1 MSGPVII
8 IAPQPP
14 KCYKYIMKILAIET
28 SCDETAI
35 SIIEADGDFSDAK
48 FKILANVVHSQI
60 PEHTPYGGVFPAIA
74 KREHSKNLIPVLVN
88 TLQEAK
94 LHKQTDQPLFNDK
107 LQEVEK
113 ILEREPELSQQFL
126 EILPT
131 LEIPDIDAIAV
142 TYGPGLEPALWVGI
156 NFAKA
161 LSLAWNKPII
171 ATNHMLGHVF
181 STLLNDENPRIEF
194 PAIAL
199 LVSGGHTEL
208 ILVKDWDTYEK
219 IGQTRDDAVGEAF
232 DKVARLLDLPYP
244 GGPEISRL
252 AEKLG
257 LRESKFEFP
266 RPMLHSK
273 DFDFSF
279 SGLKTSVLYT
289 VKKLGE
295 LTQKDKEE
303 VAHEFQQAAIDVLVK
318 KTIVAAQKYEAKTII
333 LGGGVAANSELRKQL
348 TEAVEKNLPDSTI
361 QIPDIKFTGDN
372 AAMIAIAGYFTYLKN
387 GVTQEPLK
395 IEADGNLSF

>member
-1 MSGPVII
+1 
-8 IAPQPP
+8 
-14 KCYKYIMKILAIET
+14 MKILSIET

-35 SIIEADGDFSDAK
+35 SIIEANGDFDDSK
-48 FKILANVVHSQI
+48 FDILANIVHSQI
-60 PEHTPYGGVFPAIA
+60 PEHAPYGGVFPAVA
-74 KREHSKNLIPVLVN
+74 KREHSRNLVPVLQKALEQSYEN
-88 TLQEAK
+88 SKSQIQNS
-94 LHKQTDQPLFNDK
+94 KQISDDK
-107 LQEVEK
+107 VQEVEK
-113 ILEREPELSQQFL
+113 ILEREPELLEQFL
-126 EILPT
+126 KVIPT

-142 TYGPGLEPALWVGI
+142 THGPGLEPALWVGI

-161 LSLAWNKPII
+161 LSIVWDKPII
-171 ATNHMLGHVF
+171 TTNHMLGHVF
-181 STLLNDENPRIEF
+181 STLLNEENPKIEF

-208 ILVKDWDTYEK
+208 ILVKDWCEYEK

-244 GGPEISRL
+244 GGPEISKL

-257 LRESKFEFP
+257 PRGSKFEFP

-295 LTQKDKEE
+295 LTQEDKEE

-318 KTIVAAQKYEAKTII
+318 KTIKAAQKYNAKTVI
-333 LGGGVAANSELRKQL
+333 LGGGVAANTELRKQL
-348 TEAVEKNLPDSTI
+348 TEAVEKNLPNSTM

-395 IEADGNLSF
+395 IEADGNLSL